1 MRGRPAA
8 ILFDLDGTLLDSA
21 VAICDA
27 VSAAFADLGRDVHA
41 ASVHP
46 HLGAPLDELYA
57 HFVGDGDDRARAHFT
72 ERYIAHHDAHPAA
85 LAEPFPS
92 VKEALF
98 VLRHGHAMKTAVA
111 TTKPTPRAHAQ
122 LVARGLDDL
131 LHHVQ
136 GTDPGMRPK
145 PHPDVIHAACRAL
158 AVDPADVW
166 MIGDTARDVD
176 AARAAGAR
184 AAVVCWEES
193 HVERARSFGA
203 DAILR
208 SMAELVGR
216 LTPA

>member
-21 VAICDA
+21 AAICDA
-27 VSAAFADLGRDVHA
+27 VSAALFEFGRAVSA
-41 ASVHP
+41 EEIHP

-57 HFVGDGDDRARAHFT
+57 HFVGDDDDHARARFT
-72 ERYIAHHDAHPAA
+72 ARYIAHHDAHPRAI
-85 LAEPFPS
+85 AEPFPS

-98 VLRHGHAMKTAVA
+98 VLRHGHAIPMAVA

-131 LHHVQ
+131 LDHVQ
-136 GTDPGMRPK
+136 GTDAGMRPK

-166 MIGDTARDVD
+166 MVGDTARDVD

-184 AAVVCWEES
+184 AAVICWEDA

-203 DAILR
+203 EVVLR
-208 SMAELVGR
+208 SMGELVAR